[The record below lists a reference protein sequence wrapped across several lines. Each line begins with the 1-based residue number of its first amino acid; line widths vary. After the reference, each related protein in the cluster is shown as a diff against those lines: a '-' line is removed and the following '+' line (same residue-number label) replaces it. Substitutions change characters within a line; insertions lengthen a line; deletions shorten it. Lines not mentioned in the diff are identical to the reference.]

1 MYRIQIAYS
10 LLREFNHRLT
20 GVRRDASPAT
30 TLFVTALIL
39 TTVQSLLAP
48 VLRPLTRLSAGR
60 PTAAALGAGFATGRY
75 LTSVV
80 GGEPLRDTPGAN
92 ALIALG
98 FVSPFLE
105 ILKLPAELARS
116 AGRGLARAWRYLTV
130 TPAAALRRNG

>member
-1 MYRIQIAYS
+1 MRLILIAYG

-20 GVRRDASPAT
+20 GVRRDASPAATLLT
-30 TLFVTALIL
+30 TAIVA

-48 VLRPLTRLSAGR
+48 LLRPFTRGPVRPSAF
-60 PTAAALGAGFATGRY
+60 AAGTGFATGRY

-98 FVSPFLE
+98 FVSPVVE
-105 ILKLPAELARS
+105 IVKLPANLARAAF
-116 AGRGLARAWRYLTV
+116 AGLSRAWRYLTL
-130 TPAAALRRNG
+130 TPGRKRSA